1 MGLQE
6 SQTQNGGITFLS
18 VSNGKFVRRVDEG
31 TPNAVS
37 RVNKVGKTVHELFY
51 TSLIGHVKEVT
62 TKESEYGKFWVVKVK
77 SPANDQVYQFEMN
90 YSSGYATSFLKA
102 LPNANLE
109 QNVEISPAIVKKDD
123 KSQSVIFLRQDG
135 QAVKHYFTKANPNG
149 MPDLEQIKVKGKIT
163 WDDTKRMEFLEKYVQ
178 SMFSLSF

>member
-6 SQTQNGGITFLS
+6 SQNKGGVVFLT

-62 TKESEYGKFWVVKVK
+62 TKESEYGKFWVVKVQ
-77 SPANDQVYQFEMN
+77 SPANDQWYQFEMN
-90 YSSGYATSFLKA
+90 FSSGYATSFLKA
-102 LPNANLE
+102 LPNADLS
-109 QNVEISPAIVKKDD
+109 QNIEISPAVVKKDD
-123 KSQSVIFLRQDG
+123 KSQSVMFLKQG
-135 QAVKHYFTKANPNG
+135 GVAIKHFFTKANPNG

-163 WDDTKRMEFLEKYVQ
+163 WDDTKRMEFLENYVQ
-178 SMFSLSF
+178 NMFSLSF